1 MRNWLNKA
9 RYTDQRI
16 QAISKQVRR
25 IQASLEGKATVY
37 SDMPKGSGTADW
49 TDKANEAIMLADELQ
64 EEIRQYRQDKL
75 EVAAVID
82 TIEDTRYHL
91 IMELYYIRNVQ
102 TWEKVARMVPCDI
115 TTALRWH
122 GRAVALIEPEIKRR
136 IESCYKMQV

>member
-16 QAISKQVRR
+16 KAISEQVQRLR
-25 IQASLEGKATVY
+25 LSLEGKAAVY
-37 SDMPKGSGTADW
+37 SDMPKGGGTADW
-49 TDKANEAIMLADELQ
+49 TDKVHKAILLEDELLN
-64 EEIRQYRQDKL
+64 EIEQYRMDKQ
-75 EVAAVID
+75 EVASVID
-82 TIEDTRYHL
+82 TIDDTRYHL

-102 TWEKVARMVPCDI
+102 TWEKVARMVPCDL

-136 IESCYKMQV
+136 IEGCYKMQV